1 LGKNIVIE
9 QLYDQQGNVPVGTI
23 PLLML
28 DMWEHAFYLD
38 YVNVKPDYVKAW
50 WKLVNWA
57 DVQSR
62 FQAATSGAST
72 LITPGH

>member
-1 LGKNIVIE
+1 MPIIGV
-9 QLYDQQGNVPVGTI
+9 DV
-23 PLLML
+23 
-28 DMWEHAFYLD
+28 WEHAFYLD

-50 WKLVNWA
+50 WNLVNWA

>member
-1 LGKNIVIE
+1 M
-9 QLYDQQGNVPVGTI
+9 PVGTI

-50 WKLVNWA
+50 WNLVNWA
-57 DVQSR
+57 DVQTR
-62 FQAATSGAST
+62 FQAARTGASV
-72 LITPGH
+72 LITPGA